1 MAHLVHDKL
10 LRVEEIISYRFND
23 RTGLQLALDL
33 SSGYQEHRNG
43 LAMLG
48 DKVIDL
54 VLVSKGLRRGETL
67 RMSSLDHTV

>member
-1 MAHLVHDKL
+1 MAYLVHDKL

-33 SSGYQEHRNG
+33 SSGYQEPRDG

-54 VLVSKGLRRGETL
+54 VIVSRVLRRGETR